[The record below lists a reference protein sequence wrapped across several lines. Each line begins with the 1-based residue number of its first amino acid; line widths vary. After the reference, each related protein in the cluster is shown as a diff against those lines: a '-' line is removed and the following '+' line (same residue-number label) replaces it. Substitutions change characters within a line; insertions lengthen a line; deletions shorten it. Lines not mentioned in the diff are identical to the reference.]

1 MRTKKPL
8 ADVESAGGESAG
20 GAPWLI
26 SRATN
31 FPAQSLCPNFED
43 KQPPAGGVVESAG
56 APWFKQPPAGG
67 VVESAGAPWFLLA
80 RTNTMQ
86 RGFSTWMSLD
96 ANRQPPACVGPEA
109 VVSADAAAE
118 PGMMCQDNS
127 PAESMMDT
135 PASGG

>member
-67 VVESAGAPWFLLA
+67 VVEA
-80 RTNTMQ
+80 
-86 RGFSTWMSLD
+86 FSTWMSLD